1 MIEYDTSLHKNILP
15 PSLLKNMH
23 LLVLW
28 HYGTIVIS
36 QINTQ
41 KFSFT
46 VSLVCYRCRF
56 VLDMNR
62 KDAIVLQTSTDI
74 SPQSRPWKSSWF
86 IWFVVSWSDCL
97 FWSFFFF
104 FSFNIYFYWVKQT
117 KTLLPF
123 WCRYILVPF
132 KHRHKKTV
140 QEHCLEELLS
150 QKTKPLS

>member
-56 VLDMNR
+56 VLDMNL

-104 FSFNIYFYWVKQT
+104 PSIFTFTESNKQKHFSPFDVDTSWFHLNIGTKKQS
-117 KTLLPF
+117 
-123 WCRYILVPF
+123 RN
-132 KHRHKKTV
+132 TV
-140 QEHCLEELLS
+140 WRNY
-150 QKTKPLS
+150 